1 MKDAY
6 SPEELSILNDL
17 AGAVAR
23 NADRKGFRDAM
34 KNLMTPEQWAGELG
48 ALLRAAIY
56 TSNIHGES
64 SEFWEAFRNGS
75 LDKPC
80 DKAAKMEALGL
91 PPLTDAEEEIADM
104 FIRTL
109 DQAQAHGVDVA
120 KAVSVKM
127 QFNRSRPILH
137 GGKRALAT
145 KMDYSGGCQSPPRRP
160 KPWLRVGLGSK
171 PIRISSPRGS
181 SVATDAKR

>member
-6 SPEELSILNDL
+6 TPEELSILNDL
-17 AGAVAR
+17 AQAVAR

-34 KNLMTPEQWAGELG
+34 KNLMAPEQWNGELG
-48 ALLRAAIY
+48 ALVRSAVY
-56 TSNIHGES
+56 TSNLHGEA
-64 SEFWEAFRNGS
+64 SEFWEAYRGGS

-91 PPLTDAEEEIADM
+91 PPLTDAEEEIADLL
-104 FIRTL
+104 IRTL

-127 QFNRSRPILH
+127 AYNATRPALH
-137 GGKRALAT
+137 GGKKA
-145 KMDYSGGCQSPPRRP
+145 
-160 KPWLRVGLGSK
+160 
-171 PIRISSPRGS
+171 
-181 SVATDAKR
+181 